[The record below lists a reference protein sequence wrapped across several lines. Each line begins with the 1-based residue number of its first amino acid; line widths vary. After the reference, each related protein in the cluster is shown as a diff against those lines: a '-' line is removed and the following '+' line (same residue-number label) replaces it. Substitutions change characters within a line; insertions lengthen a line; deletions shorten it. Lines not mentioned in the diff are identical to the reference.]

1 MLGAQYSDGHIVIP
15 FSYVVDDDNNE
26 EEEEKVMKKIIVF

>member
-15 FSYVVDDDNNE
+15 LSYVVDDDNNE